1 MTFEQF
7 KQRKREGSLPRFEQ
21 TQFGVIV
28 RVKPRSK
35 A

>member
-1 MTFEQF
+1 MTFDQF
-7 KQRKREGSLPRFEQ
+7 MKRKREGSLPKFEL

-28 RVKPRSK
+28 RVKPRGK